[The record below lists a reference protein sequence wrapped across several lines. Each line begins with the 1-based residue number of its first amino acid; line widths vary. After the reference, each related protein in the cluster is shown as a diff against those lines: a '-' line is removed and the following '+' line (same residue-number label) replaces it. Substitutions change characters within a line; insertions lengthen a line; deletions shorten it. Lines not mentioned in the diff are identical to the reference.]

1 MFLRKTY
8 VDMANIFNDFNSKL
22 SHEYHISIPI
32 EKLLQNALENNLSLI
47 GTFFFSL
54 CSWISAN
61 QELGI
66 NQLLHHF
73 IQYKSGSFYML

>member
-8 VDMANIFNDFNSKL
+8 VDIANSLNDFNSKL

-47 GTFFFSL
+47 GTFFFHYVH
-54 CSWISAN
+54 
-61 QELGI
+61 G
-66 NQLLHHF
+66 
-73 IQYKSGSFYML
+73 Y